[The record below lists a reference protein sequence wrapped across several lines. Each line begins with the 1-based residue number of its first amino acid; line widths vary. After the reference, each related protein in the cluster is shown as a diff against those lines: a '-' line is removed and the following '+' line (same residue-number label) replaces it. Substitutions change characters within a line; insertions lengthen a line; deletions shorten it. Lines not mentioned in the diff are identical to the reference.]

1 MSRRVG
7 SRLAIVATTALMVT
21 ATACGIPTASAP
33 TPIAKANLPVH
44 LLNPAPPA
52 TVGSTI
58 PQTVGVPEPI
68 FLVAPNQH
76 LVAISRD
83 VPTPP
88 TLTEILGALLEG
100 PTTFEAANG
109 LQSLLTGTKTQV
121 SATVAA
127 GIATVNFTAD
137 PIPLVGPNQTL
148 AIAQVVFTATEQ
160 PGVTG
165 VVFQIAGQPTAV
177 PTDTGAQVL
186 APVDRTAYAPQAPL
200 P

>member
-1 MSRRVG
+1 
-7 SRLAIVATTALMVT
+7 MVT

-33 TPIAKANLPVH
+33 TPIAKGNLPVH

-58 PQTVGVPEPI
+58 PQSVSVLEPI

-76 LVAISRD
+76 LTAVSRD
-83 VPTPP
+83 VATPP

-100 PTTFEAANG
+100 PTAFEAANS

-121 SATVAA
+121 SATVAG
-127 GIATVNFTAD
+127 GIATVNFTTN

-177 PTDTGAQVL
+177 PIATGAQDL
-186 APVDRTAYAPQAPL
+186 GPVDRTAYAPQAPT